1 MDLGSPQNPG
11 EITVLLGRIQEG
23 DQRAVSDLA
32 SLAFPELRRLA
43 AACLREQG
51 SSHTWLPT
59 DLVNELWVRLLRR
72 DRIEYQNRRHFLG
85 AAAHLMRALVIDHAR
100 MRGAVKRSPATGDL
114 RWNTLDPGLNF
125 SEADAAELLAL
136 DEALERLAAMSARQ
150 AQVIEMR
157 YFAGFTVE
165 ETAAAM
171 DLSPKTVKR
180 EWAAARAWLHGELRV
195 VSQQIVEKQEFSPPP
210 SQAGL

>member
-1 MDLGSPQNPG
+1 MGSLMSLTGSDQG
-11 EITVLLGRIQEG
+11 EITILLERIQEG
-23 DQRAVSDLA
+23 DRRAVSGLA

-51 SSHTWLPT
+51 PGHTWLPT

-72 DRIEYQNRRHFLG
+72 ERIEYQNRSHFLG
-85 AAAHLMRALVIDHAR
+85 AAVHLMRALVIDHAR
-100 MRGAVKRSPATGDL
+100 MRAARKRAVPAE
-114 RWNTLDPGLNF
+114 DPGWDALAPCVNF
-125 SEADAAELLAL
+125 AEIDAAELLAL
-136 DEALERLAAMSARQ
+136 DESLERLALMSARQ
-150 AQVIEMR
+150 AQVVEMR

-165 ETAAAM
+165 ETAKAM

-195 VSQQIVEKQEFSPPP
+195 P
-210 SQAGL
+210 